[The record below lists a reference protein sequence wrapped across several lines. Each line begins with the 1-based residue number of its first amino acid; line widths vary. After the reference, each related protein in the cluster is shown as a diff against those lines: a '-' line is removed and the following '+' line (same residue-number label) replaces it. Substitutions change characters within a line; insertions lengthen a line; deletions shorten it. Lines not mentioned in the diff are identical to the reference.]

1 VRDKSRS
8 IEKTCIVVEDADLPK
23 RCIGTCEG
31 LRKEL
36 GLSVDVD
43 DDDQLTVL
51 RPSLYPSPT
60 KDKVSSRPLR
70 LDSLACDDLPL
81 CDGEHL

>member
-1 VRDKSRS
+1 
-8 IEKTCIVVEDADLPK
+8 
-23 RCIGTCEG
+23 G

-36 GLSVDVD
+36 GLSIDVD

-51 RPSLYPSPT
+51 RPSLYPSPV
-60 KDKVSSRPLR
+60 KDQFSSRPLR

-81 CDGEHL
+81 CDGEHLFSSSGIQASCAWVTPEGCFRGAGGHAP